1 MKINPTILT
10 NDKEDYAMQVI
21 RDAGFAKEL
30 DIDVIDWSLTPG
42 KTISAEESLSV
53 PVDVSYNFD
62 LMMDHPSKA
71 IEILVE
77 DIRVRKIII
86 NLHSLDNVDDL
97 LEFIEEKG
105 IETAVS
111 FHEPNQYNLVKKY
124 FYKVDSVHI
133 FAIQP
138 GAQGNEFRPEMLEY
152 AKRLRQDGFEG
163 EIGLDGGVN
172 KRTLPQILNF
182 PFDVVVV
189 GSAIAKSENPKS
201 TYLELIDMERQ
212 LQNCA

>member
-10 NDKEDYAMQVI
+10 KDKDDYIMQTT

-42 KTISAEESLSV
+42 RTITAEESLDV
-53 PVDVSYNFD
+53 PVDVIFNFD
-62 LMMDHPSKA
+62 LMMDYPSKA
-71 IEILVE
+71 VKVLIEDV
-77 DIRVRKIII
+77 RVHKIII
-86 NLHSLDNVDDL
+86 NLHSLDNIDDL
-97 LEFIEEKG
+97 LEIIRQKG
-105 IETAVS
+105 IKTAVS
-111 FHEPNQYNLVKKY
+111 FHDPDQYEDVKNY
-124 FYKVDSVHI
+124 FKKVDSIHI

-152 AKRLRQDGFEG
+152 SKKLKEDGFEG

-172 KRTLPQILNF
+172 KQTLPQILNF

-189 GSAIAKSENPKS
+189 GSAIAKSENSKA
-201 TYLELIDMERQ
+201 TYLDLIEMEKQ
-212 LQNCA
+212 LQDWA

>member
-10 NDKEDYAMQVI
+10 NDKDDYAMQVL

-42 KTISAEESLSV
+42 TTISAEESLSV
-53 PVDVSYNFD
+53 PVNVIYNFD
-62 LMMDHPSKA
+62 LMMDYPSKA
-71 IEILVE
+71 VKVLVE
-77 DIRVRKIII
+77 DVRVRKIII
-86 NLHSLDNVDDL
+86 NMHSLDNIDDL
-97 LEFIEEKG
+97 LEIISQKG

-111 FHEPNQYNLVKKY
+111 FHEPVQYDLIKKY
-124 FYKVDSVHI
+124 FNKVDSIHI

-138 GAQGNEFRPEMLEY
+138 GAQGNNFRPEMLEY
-152 AKRLRQDGFEG
+152 SKKLRSDGFEG

-172 KRTLPQILNF
+172 KQTLPQILNF

-201 TYLELIDMERQ
+201 TYLELIDLKNQ